1 MSGIYLAKGNLSITN
16 SVLELKDNPSAITI
30 ASPTKNAVKQ
40 YGNNV
45 IAVQSGEY
53 DTAAEPEINLQIK
66 QEILGLISILAVIMY

>member
-1 MSGIYLAKGNLSITN
+1 MKLSITN

-53 DTAAEPEINLQIK
+53 DTAAETGNQFADKTRNP
-66 QEILGLISILAVIMY
+66 GLISILAL